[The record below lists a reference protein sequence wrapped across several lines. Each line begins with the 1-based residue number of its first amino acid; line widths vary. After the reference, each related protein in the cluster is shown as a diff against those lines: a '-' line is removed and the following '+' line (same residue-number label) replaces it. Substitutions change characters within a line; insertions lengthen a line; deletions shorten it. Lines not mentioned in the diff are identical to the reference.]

1 VRLTRHGEAT
11 QKSIDDNAGLE
22 QIRQPGETH
31 AGRGIG
37 GRAAAVEIGPG
48 GGNECAT
55 AVRKDE
61 DELEL
66 TATMCPA
73 EDGEDPA
80 FERVVSTGDRD
91 ARRKAFEVGS
101 V

>member
-1 VRLTRHGEAT
+1 VRMI
-11 QKSIDDNAGLE
+11 S
-22 QIRQPGETH
+22 
-31 AGRGIG
+31 
-37 GRAAAVEIGPG
+37 GRAAVMEIGPG
-48 GGNECAT
+48 GGNECAA
-55 AVRKDE
+55 AVWKDE

-73 EDGEDPA
+73 QDGEGPA

-91 ARRKAFEVGS
+91 ARREAFEVGS

>member
-1 VRLTRHGEAT
+1 VI
-11 QKSIDDNAGLE
+11 S
-22 QIRQPGETH
+22 
-31 AGRGIG
+31 
-37 GRAAAVEIGPG
+37 GRAAVVEIGPG
-48 GGNECAT
+48 GGNECAA

-73 EDGEDPA
+73 QDGKGPA
-80 FERVVSTGDRD
+80 FEGMVWTDDGDAGRE
-91 ARRKAFEVGS
+91 AFEVGS